1 MFPLEFDVNI
11 RRGNGRTQ
19 RFKLVENQGDEI
31 LVVLPP
37 EKVRE
42 ACAHFEQGGALDDAL
57 VEVFAEA
64 LVVIDR
70 EKGKALTKKQT
81 LAALLNSR
89 IPAVRQAGLRRQPLA
104 EEAPTAKLSPEDLA
118 WTFAQELARRE
129 RLTAS

>member
-37 EKVRE
+37 EKSRE
-42 ACAHFEQGGALDDAL
+42 ASAAYEQGGALDDTLVAL
-57 VEVFAEA
+57 FAES

-70 EKGKALTKKQT
+70 EKGKALAKKQS
-81 LAALLNSR
+81 LEALLNSD
-89 IPAVRQAGLRRQPLA
+89 IPAVRQAGLRRKPLT
-104 EEAPTAKLSPEDLA
+104 ETPPTAKLSPEDLA
-118 WTFAQELARRE
+118 WSFAQERARRE